1 MLEIDLKA
9 PATSASESFVAAA
22 SAAAGIGGCPAVC
35 VLAGAGRASLAL
47 KTQRRM
53 QMIRHIRP
61 RPTSELFLAMNSTR
75 LEPSRLGVQFDRLTG
90 HETEQTAMVVLVNGH
105 QTSFSS

>member
-1 MLEIDLKA
+1 
-9 PATSASESFVAAA
+9 
-22 SAAAGIGGCPAVC
+22 
-35 VLAGAGRASLAL
+35 
-47 KTQRRM
+47 
-53 QMIRHIRP
+53 
-61 RPTSELFLAMNSTR
+61 MNSTR